1 MPELPEVQTVLDD
14 LSNAIKGKQ
23 ISSLEC
29 FYPGTVILDPEL
41 GGDPFPATAVE
52 FVRRGKYMLIH
63 LDSGA
68 SFIIHLRMTGK
79 LVAATQPAE
88 PQKHER
94 ARINLGCGKLL
105 HFIDIRT
112 FGKIILCK
120 TANIPLFMPQL
131 GLEPLDKSFT
141 AQALSAKLKSKTAP
155 IKSALLDQRIIAGL
169 GNIYVCEILYRTG
182 ISPIIQAGKLKAP
195 ALKRVVKETVQVLSE
210 AIAMGGT
217 SISDFRRIDDKTGEF
232 QHFLRVYQKQT
243 CPLGHPIE
251 RIVQAGRSTFYCPV
265 CQTES
270 SK

>member
-1 MPELPEVQTVLDD
+1 MPELPEVQTVLDG
-14 LSNAIKGKQ
+14 LTKAIKGKQ

-29 FYPGTVILDPEL
+29 FYPGTVILDPKL

-52 FVRRGKYMLIH
+52 FMRRGKYMLIH

-68 SFIIHLRMTGK
+68 SLIIHLRMTGK
-79 LVAATQPAE
+79 LVAAKQAAG

-94 ARINLGCGKLL
+94 ARINLACGELL

-120 TANIPLFMPQL
+120 TDNIPLFMPQL
-131 GLEPLDKSFT
+131 GLEPLDKTFT
-141 AQALSAKLKSKTAP
+141 PAALAAKLKGKIAP
-155 IKSALLDQRIIAGL
+155 IKSALLNQRIIAGL

-182 ISPIIQAGKLKAP
+182 INPTIPAGDLTNP
-195 ALKRVVKETVQVLSE
+195 ALKRIVQETVQVLSE

-251 RIVQAGRSTFYCPV
+251 RIVQAGRSTFYCPI
-265 CQTES
+265 CQTVS
-270 SK
+270 CK